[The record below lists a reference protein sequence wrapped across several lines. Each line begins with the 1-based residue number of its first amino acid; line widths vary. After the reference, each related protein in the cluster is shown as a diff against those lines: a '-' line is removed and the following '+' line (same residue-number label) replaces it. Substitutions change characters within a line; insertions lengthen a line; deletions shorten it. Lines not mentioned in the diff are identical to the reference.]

1 MNCNTIHSQPNLE
14 MDLSGTR
21 HVSDWEEEMRDEIH
35 HEKDDES
42 DDEKDDEIQKKGR
55 WAPPSA
61 NLSYS

>member
-1 MNCNTIHSQPNLE
+1 